1 MTTDR
6 RRTDRRQ
13 REAPVPA
20 DRRTTDRRRGDRREH
35 ARVPLDLWVEE
46 EKGNEL
52 YFRRTGN
59 VSTGGIYF
67 EQTIPHALGTRVRLR
82 FSLPGNQDVIEAM
95 GEIVNTPSVKDG
107 LGMGLRFL
115 DISPAVLKRLEDF
128 LGSQDAQDAQDA

>member
-1 MTTDR
+1 MSTDR
-6 RRTDRRQ
+6 RRTTRRA
-13 REAPVPA
+13 REVNVPA
-20 DRRTTDRRRGDRREH
+20 DRRTNDRRRGDRREH

-67 EQTIPHALGTRVRLR
+67 EQTIPHALGTKVRLR
-82 FSLPGNQDVIEAM
+82 FSLPGSPDVIEAL

-107 LGMGLRFL
+107 LGMGLRFT
-115 DISPAVLKRLEDF
+115 DVPADAMKRLESF
-128 LGSQDAQDAQDA
+128 LESQGD